1 MKGEKMGYKEFEKNY
16 KKLSDIHQKIV
27 YETLRRL
34 EHDNKHKGIPEK
46 GYDLKANINNKR
58 KTLGITHEQ
67 IKKRIEEKYGVREID
82 SAYDSMLTRRSEKSA
97 ILPMVL
103 DVLEMTDADAK
114 KPPKDAFFIMC
125 SDSATKEW
133 LYNSLSMRDKKAI
146 DFLVAALYMEEVAPE
161 VFDDDDDYYD

>member
-67 IKKRIEEKYGVREID
+67 RELKKNMGFVRLIVH
-82 SAYDSMLTRRSEKSA
+82 M
-97 ILPMVL
+97 IQ
-103 DVLEMTDADAK
+103 
-114 KPPKDAFFIMC
+114 C
-125 SDSATKEW
+125 
-133 LYNSLSMRDKKAI
+133 
-146 DFLVAALYMEEVAPE
+146 
-161 VFDDDDDYYD
+161 